1 MQFLGSNG
9 EEQLCEER
17 SLGIWEHFRNLERT
31 LVLNAK
37 ALSPKSVKPETLE
50 EIREQRKEGR

>member
-1 MQFLGSNG
+1 MEEWNIKGAQIVATNG
-9 EEQLCEER
+9 EEQLCKER

-37 ALSPKSVKPETLE
+37 TLSPKERET
-50 EIREQRKEGR
+50 